1 MLLHSLE
8 RDGGFGEGRRVGRH
22 AFCRSIDGPW
32 TFNNET
38 LAFSTRV
45 EFDDGTS
52 IDFYRRERPQ
62 LFFSADGEMRPLV
75 LTTGV
80 QEKGEEGEL

>member
-1 MLLHSLE
+1 
-8 RDGGFGEGRRVGRH
+8 
-22 AFCRSIDGPW
+22 
-32 TFNNET
+32 
-38 LAFSTRV
+38 V

>member
-1 MLLHSLE
+1 
-8 RDGGFGEGRRVGRH
+8 
-22 AFCRSIDGPW
+22 
-32 TFNNET
+32 
-38 LAFSTRV
+38 V

-75 LTTGV
+75 LTTGM
-80 QEKGEEGEL
+80 QEKGRKGSYSVVVPIGRDKGS